1 MTQEKH
7 IAEIKQLKEAIN
19 ATANEDHN
27 ANDTFAAQVNQD
39 LCEQL
44 SREFANELT
53 KANVRHAEEIATIK
67 ELHERQLKQERL
79 TNMPL

>member
-27 ANDTFAAQVNQD
+27 ANDTFAA
-39 LCEQL
+39 
-44 SREFANELT
+44 
-53 KANVRHAEEIATIK
+53 
-67 ELHERQLKQERL
+67 
-79 TNMPL
+79 